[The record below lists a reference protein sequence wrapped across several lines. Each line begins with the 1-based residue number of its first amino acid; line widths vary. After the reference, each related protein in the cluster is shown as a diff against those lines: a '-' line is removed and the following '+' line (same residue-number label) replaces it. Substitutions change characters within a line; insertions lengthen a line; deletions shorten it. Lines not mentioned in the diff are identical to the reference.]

1 MSGPP
6 PPTFRNQIFRIQ
18 PCMYILGVGCT
29 DDVCRLGKNHVCGI
43 WHENKENNNTDTDKK
58 LEDKK
63 IIDMP

>member
-1 MSGPP
+1 M
-6 PPTFRNQIFRIQ
+6 F
-18 PCMYILGVGCT
+18 ILGVGCT